1 MNGLVRILLIGPLP
15 PPMGGDTRHFATLVS
30 DLTAHRGFDVR
41 VIDTSR
47 GTEHSNWISNIFV
60 SLRTMARIA
69 LQLPHVDVVSYHAS
83 DRGMFLFGPVV
94 VALCKI
100 ARRPSI
106 LRVFG
111 GSFGDAYRSQSAV
124 RKAVTRRTLLSCDVM
139 LLQTKRAV
147 RDVESSARAKII
159 WFSTYIESSVRTLG
173 PQPGA
178 APAGG
183 KRCSRLVFLGHLWRT
198 KGIETLLESA
208 ALLPGDCTI
217 DIYGPTDEYSP
228 EQINARGAGRVQYR
242 GLLSHEQV
250 DQKLWEYDCLVLPT
264 FHPGEGYPGVI
275 AEAFAHELPVV
286 TTHWLAIP
294 EIVDEECG
302 VLIEPQNTK
311 AFVAAVAA
319 LHDDPQRWCRMK
331 AAAGVR
337 ARQFDHAIWAREFE
351 SICESLVRH

>member
-30 DLTAHRGFDVR
+30 DLTAHRGFDLR
-41 VIDTSR
+41 LIDTSR
-47 GTEHSNWISNIFV
+47 GSEHSNWLSNIVV

-69 LQLPHVDVVSYHAS
+69 LQLRYVDVVSYHAS

-111 GSFGDAYRSQSAV
+111 GSFGDAYRSQSAM
-124 RKAVTRRTLLSCDVM
+124 RKAVTRRTVLSCDVM

-147 RDVESSARAKII
+147 RDMQFIARAKVI
-159 WFSTYIESSVRTLG
+159 WFSTYIESSQRTRG
-173 PQPGA
+173 PQPA
-178 APAGG
+178 ASPAGG

-208 ALLPGDCTI
+208 ARLPGDCTI

-228 EQINARGAGRVQYR
+228 EQVNARGAGRVRYR

-264 FHPGEGYPGVI
+264 FHHGEGYPGVI
-275 AEAFAHELPVV
+275 AEAFAHALPVI
-286 TTHWLAIP
+286 TTNWLAIP
-294 EIVDEECG
+294 EIVDEKCG
-302 VLIEPQNTK
+302 ILIEPQDTD

-319 LHDDPQRWCRMK
+319 LHDEPQRWLRLK
-331 AAAGVR
+331 EG
-337 ARQFDHAIWAREFE
+337 ARRKSEQFDHAIWARKFE
-351 SICESLVRH
+351 SICESLVQR